1 MEAEELRKLQKI
13 EAIERLELLQKIYN
27 VHTNVLTEYK
37 QNETI
42 YYSERVNKVYNGI
55 LYWLS
60 NEQQYVDAVK
70 EVEKKYNIYV
80 YHCILSHTE
89 FGDLLTMLYVSNDP
103 ENWIEEKSKLMVA
116 MPNTFVYDFSG
127 FGSEFGD
134 VQIAGINGGL
144 TRVY

>member
-1 MEAEELRKLQKI
+1 MEPEELRKLQKI
-13 EAIERLELLQKIYN
+13 EAIERLELIQKIYN
-27 VHTNVLTEYK
+27 VHSNVLKEFK
-37 QNETI
+37 QEGTI
-42 YYSERVNKVYNGI
+42 YYSERINKIQNGI
-55 LYWLS
+55 LFWLH
-60 NEQQYVDAVK
+60 NNLEYVKAV
-70 EVEKKYNIYV
+70 ETIEKKYKIYV

-89 FGDLLTMLYVSNDP
+89 FGELLTMLYVSNDP

>member
-1 MEAEELRKLQKI
+1 MNEKMREQQRK
-13 EAIERLELLQKIYN
+13 EAIERLRMLEKLYN
-27 VHTNVLTEYK
+27 LHCNVLKEFK
-37 QNETI
+37 QDGTI
-42 YYSERVNKVYNGI
+42 YYSERINKIQNGI
-55 LYWLS
+55 LFWLHNNS
-60 NEQQYVDAVK
+60 EYVRAV
-70 EVEKKYNIYV
+70 ETIEKKYKIYV
-80 YHCILSHTE
+80 YHCILTHTE